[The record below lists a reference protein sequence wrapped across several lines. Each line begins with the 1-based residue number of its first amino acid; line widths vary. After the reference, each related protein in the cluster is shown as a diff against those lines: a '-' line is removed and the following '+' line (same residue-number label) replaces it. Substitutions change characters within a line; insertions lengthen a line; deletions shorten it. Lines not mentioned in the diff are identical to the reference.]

1 MKKRYMMKLV
11 GIVSLA
17 LSIATLSFSCAD
29 KETGMLIG
37 TDFEKPD
44 YDPDENTNQEIIKE
58 TVRVFEEAK
67 EGYHSYRIPSLTVAP
82 NGDLIA
88 MAEGR
93 KLTSLDYGDI
103 DIVAKVSSDRGKTW
117 SALKVV
123 VSEGEGTW
131 GNPTVVTDYINNRI
145 WLFMSWNSDSHS
157 QNGGSFN
164 GKNYPAVTEWGQR
177 RVFTIYSDDNG
188 QTWSSPHDRTEQLLP
203 LDFIWD
209 AVGPGSGIQVQNG
222 PNKGRLIIPAGER
235 NIYSDD
241 FGETWKFQRIAKNTF
256 EGSIVE
262 LSSGLLLRNDRAV
275 AGIWNRGK
283 YRYIS
288 KGSIEGGFSAFSADP
303 NLIDPRCQASI
314 LRMSFTPNIIAFV
327 NPARNDGDTMPYR
340 CNMTIRLSA
349 DDGQS
354 WFASRELTYPGIPQ
368 QDLCVSGYGGY
379 TSMAKIN
386 DKEIALLVEH
396 VGDPTAGAAINRKHS
411 IDFHR
416 FNLNWVIEDVD

>member
-1 MKKRYMMKLV
+1 MKNKHILRIRKFTLL
-11 GIVSLA
+11 ISLFA
-17 LSIATLSFSCAD
+17 AVVISCAD
-29 KETGMLIG
+29 KDTGMASVAN
-37 TDFEKPD
+37 FEKPV
-44 YDPDENTNQEIIKE
+44 YNPDNGGDNEIIKE
-58 TVRVFEEAK
+58 TVRVFEQAT
-67 EGYHSYRIPSLTVAP
+67 EGYHSYRIPSLTTAP

-88 MAEGR
+88 FAEGR

-103 DIVAKVSSDRGKTW
+103 DIVAKVSADKGKTW
-117 SALKVV
+117 SPLRIL
-123 VSEGEGTW
+123 VSQGEGTW
-131 GNPTVVTDYINNRI
+131 GNPTVVTDYETNRI
-145 WLFMSWNSDSHS
+145 WLFMSWNSDSYS
-157 QNGGSFN
+157 QSGGSFN
-164 GKNYPAVTEWGQR
+164 GKTYAAVTEWGQR

-188 QTWSSPHDRTEQLLP
+188 QTWSSPQDRTDQLLP

-241 FGETWKFQRIAKNTF
+241 HGQTWKFQRIPKNTF

-275 AGIWNRGK
+275 AGTWNKGR
-283 YRYIS
+283 YRYTS
-288 KGSIEGGFSAFSADP
+288 KGSIEGGFSAFSANV

-354 WFASRELTYPGIPQ
+354 WFASRALTYPGIPQ
-368 QDLCVSGYGGY
+368 EDLCDKGYGGY

-386 DKEIALLVEH
+386 DEEIALLVEQ
-396 VGDPTAGAAINRKHS
+396 VINPSAGSAINRKHS
-411 IDFHR
+411 IDFHYV
-416 FNLNWVIEDVD
+416 NLNWIKKVD